1 MDLAILYFFAKIVD
15 DRPPELAIYFIFP
28 LFLTRFGN
36 NVELVKLPAPTIPII
51 AFYFMYRWEKL
62 KNKSKNLT
70 LITGVGVSIVGILL
84 IIALLID

>member
-1 MDLAILYFFAKIVD
+1 MILYV
-15 DRPPELAIYFIFP
+15 
-28 LFLTRFGN
+28 N
-36 NVELVKLPAPTIPII
+36 NYKKLNYTNFKMIKYIILGLSIPII

>member
-1 MDLAILYFFAKIVD
+1 MILYV
-15 DRPPELAIYFIFP
+15 
-28 LFLTRFGN
+28 N
-36 NVELVKLPAPTIPII
+36 NYKKLNYINFKMIKYIILGLSIPII

>member
-1 MDLAILYFFAKIVD
+1 
-15 DRPPELAIYFIFP
+15 
-28 LFLTRFGN
+28 
-36 NVELVKLPAPTIPII
+36 
-51 AFYFMYRWEKL
+51 MYRWEKL

>member
-1 MDLAILYFFAKIVD
+1 MILYV
-15 DRPPELAIYFIFP
+15 
-28 LFLTRFGN
+28 N
-36 NVELVKLPAPTIPII
+36 NYKKLNYINFKMIKYIILGLSIPII

-84 IIALLID
+84 LIALLID